1 MREARRILD
10 LVCVFPE
17 AAKAVAG
24 PESPAEGAIAPPRIK
39 SQSHIQ

>member
-17 AAKAVAG
+17 AAKA
-24 PESPAEGAIAPPRIK
+24 APYVFAVPHSILLLCL
-39 SQSHIQ
+39 